1 MESENEQY
9 IRVLFFNIKVIATDI
24 GNSDPHT
31 LLDSLYKVL
40 ILSLVSWHI
49 VTSGSTDD
57 LKLETLNTHFLNSL
71 SK

>member
-31 LLDSLYKVL
+31 LLDSLYKV
-40 ILSLVSWHI
+40 INSVS
-49 VTSGSTDD
+49 S
-57 LKLETLNTHFLNSL
+57 
-71 SK
+71 